1 MQNNAKQHNA
11 KQHNA
16 KQHTIMLLHCVQ
28 ACVRKYSLLKVQTYN
43 LFVYELVQYE
53 YKYIHC

>member
-1 MQNNAKQHNA
+1 MQNNTMQNNTMQNKN
-11 KQHNA
+11 
-16 KQHTIMLLHCVQ
+16 TIMLLHCVQ